1 MLDTY
6 RKMLADWQSL
16 QQQLWAANP
25 WLTSF
30 NTDDVYSVVN
40 PWTKACIEQSMALQS
55 AWFKK
60 WQEAAGMTAQLPSMY
75 VGSFQQANKS
85 WAAAQQQL
93 WNTWTGMVV
102 DTAARPAARAT
113 PSEPRVRR
121 GTAPRSATP
130 PAAAPAQLK
139 LDARDDLK
147 QISGIGP
154 GLEKKLND
162 QGIISF
168 RQIADLSKIDIA
180 RLEQTV
186 IKFPGRIQRENW
198 IGQAKKLAQA

>member
-40 PWTKACIEQSMALQS
+40 PWTKACIEQSMALHS

-60 WQEAAGMTAQLPSMY
+60 WQEAAGMTAQVPSMY
-75 VGSFQQANKS
+75 VGSWQQANKS

-93 WNTWTGMVV
+93 WNTWTGMLGN
-102 DTAARPAARAT
+102 TAARPATSGR
-113 PSEPRVRR
+113 RVRR
-121 GTAPRSATP
+121 GAAPHGATP
-130 PAAAPAQLK
+130 PTAVPAQLK